1 MPIVTELGI
10 VTAELCADS
19 KKYISQLLAERLSVG
34 ARIKNSNFITWE
46 ELLRIETNQEEG
58 EDLAEYV
65 NRWIKKLHPEWNGKN
80 KDDLKQA
87 IINKLNQLETNY
99 LPERLKPYDPEVRNQ
114 QEDLRFKK
122 RALIYIGIIAAL
134 TIAFPIALGV
144 TTFFGAASLMLGTGI
159 LLLYSGLTLASKTLP
174 DPEWYKEH
182 SIETEKWQKK
192 ISEITTKP
200 EAILEKAEEPLSNK
214 QIANVKQTEP
224 LRVEAATQTDEHISE
239 PSIRY
244 NFSFF
249 KPVKPAV
256 DSEQK
261 TIDIVPQCITS

>member
-1 MPIVTELGI
+1 MPIVTEVGI
-10 VTAELCADS
+10 VTAELCPDN
-19 KKYISQLLAERLSVG
+19 KKYLSRLLVGKTGIDSSCITWDLLLTEQLTLDAFVETGEENLAELME
-34 ARIKNSNFITWE
+34 AR
-46 ELLRIETNQEEG
+46 
-58 EDLAEYV
+58 A
-65 NRWIKKLHPEWNGKN
+65 EWNRL
-80 KDDLKQA
+80 LKE
-87 IINKLNQLETNY
+87 NKLKAAIENKLAKIETNY
-99 LPERLKPYDPEVRNQ
+99 LPERLKPYDPEVKNR

-144 TTFFGAASLMLGTGI
+144 TTFFGAASLVVGTGI

-192 ISEITTKP
+192 ISEI
-200 EAILEKAEEPLSNK
+200 IIEKAKEPISNK
-214 QIANVKQTEP
+214 QIANVKQTES
-224 LRVEAATQTDEHISE
+224 LSAEVATQTSSYDSANAK
-239 PSIRY
+239 PSIIY
-244 NFSFF
+244 NISFF
-249 KPVKPAV
+249 KSVKPAV